1 MSIENSRVRI
11 TVSRR
16 KRWSSQDWR
25 SRKFCY
31 VFGENHLQGIIYY
44 QLLPCYQTLNLDFNC
59 QSTKSCQ
66 LWPMGFELCQNNA
79 SLHSLIVTRQMFRE
93 LIWEIFMQLP
103 YRSDLEPYEYYLE
116 KRLWRMIC
124 WGKIQLKRN
133 LQKSTVPFFSNRDKE
148 FYDVYLLS
156 FFKLS
161 NKVVHFS
168 TKLDQS
174 KLISKRRCLYHFIP
188 CSGYKVNQQKI
199 ICPHRAPFVIKAHSS
214 TIFITNLVLI
224 YNHI

>member
-11 TVSRR
+11 TVSQR

-25 SRKFCY
+25 SRKFFY
-31 VFGENHLQGIIYY
+31 VFGENHLQGTIYY
-44 QLLPCYQTLNLDFNC
+44 QLLPYYQTLNLDLNC
-59 QSTKSCQ
+59 QSTKSGQ

-79 SLHSLIVTRQMFRE
+79 SLHSLIETRQMFRE
-93 LIWEIFMQLP
+93 LIWEI
-103 YRSDLEPYEYYLE
+103 LELYEYYLE

-174 KLISKRRCLYHFIP
+174 KLLSKRRCLYHFIP
-188 CSGYKVNQQKI
+188 CLGYKVNQQKI
-199 ICPHRAPFVIKAHSS
+199 ICPHRAPFVIKAQ
-214 TIFITNLVLI
+214 FNYL
-224 YNHI
+224 YY